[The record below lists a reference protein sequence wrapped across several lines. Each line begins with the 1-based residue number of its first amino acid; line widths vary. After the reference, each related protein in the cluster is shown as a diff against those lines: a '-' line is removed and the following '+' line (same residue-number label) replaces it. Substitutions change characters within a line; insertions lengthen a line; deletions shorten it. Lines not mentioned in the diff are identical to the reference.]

1 MTEITTEKEQIVTPN
16 PSGNDHLP
24 VYESLLR
31 ERGDVVAEARVAAE
45 QMQHQAPQTQSS
57 NDWDPSDFGPQ

>member
-1 MTEITTEKEQIVTPN
+1 MISDPT
-16 PSGNDHLP
+16 GNDHLP